1 MPLVLLSQLWH
12 STRSGKIL
20 FSIAVGYATGKLV
33 SKVKIMT
40 GPQSSSAPSFSEP
53 GSRLKSGGYL
63 TNTRKSILTKKILNF
78 QVCHTRMRN
87 LIAFLIQSWKK
98 AINPKGLVPAV
109 EYKGKALYES
119 LILCEFFEDAFPD
132 YKPNL
137 LPSDPVQRAVARL
150 WLDHLTKTFIPA
162 FHRLLQEQEAEKQ
175 HSALQE
181 LYESLRKL
189 AGSIQGPYFFGESFS
204 LVDVA
209 IAPWI
214 VRDFVLEENR
224 GYKRG
229 DVSSN
234 WKKYAEIVEVRDSVV
249 RTQSVSSFS
258 HCQKFVA
265 LLIIYR

>member
-1 MPLVLLSQLWH
+1 M
-12 STRSGKIL
+12 
-20 FSIAVGYATGKLV
+20 
-33 SKVKIMT
+33 
-40 GPQSSSAPSFSEP
+40 
-53 GSRLKSGGYL
+53 
-63 TNTRKSILTKKILNF
+63 
-78 QVCHTRMRN
+78 
-87 LIAFLIQSWKK
+87 
-98 AINPKGLVPAV
+98 
-109 EYKGKALYES
+109 
-119 LILCEFFEDAFPD
+119 ILCEFFEDAFPD

-175 HSALQE
+175 YSALQE

-189 AGSIQGPYFFGESFS
+189 AGSIQGPYFFGGSFS

-249 RTQSVSSFS
+249 RTQSVSSFL

>member
-1 MPLVLLSQLWH
+1 
-12 STRSGKIL
+12 
-20 FSIAVGYATGKLV
+20 
-33 SKVKIMT
+33 MT
-40 GPQSSSAPSFSEP
+40 A
-53 GSRLKSGGYL
+53 LNKYL
-63 TNTRKSILTKKILNF
+63 I
-78 QVCHTRMRN
+78 
-87 LIAFLIQSWKK
+87 

-137 LPSDPVQRAVARL
+137 LPSDPVERAVARL

-162 FHRLLQEQEAEKQ
+162 YHRLLQAQEAEKQ

-181 LYESLRKL
+181 LYESLRKF
-189 AGSIQGPYFFGESFS
+189 AGNIQGPYFFGENFS

-214 VRDFVLEENR
+214 VRDYIIEENR

-234 WKKYAEIVEVRDSVV
+234 WKNYAEIVEVRNSVV
-249 RTQSVSSFS
+249 KTQSVSFFSF
-258 HCQKFVA
+258 CLA
-265 LLIIYR
+265 RCNRAP